1 MKKWLTSASCREAEV
16 SYQVIGTRLCKQTDA
31 GRKSRFKSV
40 VVVGNRNGYVG
51 VAEGKAKEVGP
62 AIRIG
67 IARAKMEMAPIR
79 RGCGSWECSCSEPHS
94 VPFKITGRCGSTR
107 VKIIPAPK
115 GLGLVIGDNAMAVLR
130 LVGIEDAWTQT
141 FGETRTTTNYVK
153 ATFDA
158 LKETYRVVHPRDWTR

>member
-1 MKKWLTSASCREAEV
+1 M
-16 SYQVIGTRLCKQTDA
+16 
-31 GRKSRFKSV
+31 

-67 IARAKMEMAPIR
+67 IARAKMEMTPIR

-94 VPFKITGRCGSTR
+94 VPFTITGRCGSTR

-115 GLGLVIGDNAMAVLR
+115 GLGLVIGGNAMAVLR

-158 LKETYRVVHPRDWTR
+158 LKETYRVVHPSDWTR